1 MPDTIEKTC
10 QNCGV
15 TFKNCRTKKV
25 HMFLFHYDGKNK
37 IGGRRPSRSAL
48 PLNVLKRGSITYYS
62 INFSQ
67 HKNFYDFYKSDV
79 LDSFLDSVYKT
90 FRPTKDCKFQGY
102 AEIVNQQKGQDTILE
117 DTCVWLTNS
126 YNSKHF
132 NDFVRG
138 QMRDDITKRIIS
150 NDQTGSSWHFKRFK
164 RLTVIVISLDNSVN
178 IFLS

>member
-1 MPDTIEKTC
+1 
-10 QNCGV
+10 
-15 TFKNCRTKKV
+15 
-25 HMFLFHYDGKNK
+25 MFLFHYDGKNK

-67 HKNFYDFYKSDV
+67 HKKFYDFHKSGV
-79 LDSFLDSVYKT
+79 LDSFLDSAYET